1 MRNLNRP
8 IISFTQEKLALRNV
22 KSDNKMRMLNKE
34 PQTDETKQNF
44 NITLDSVVSGFV
56 VVGIAL
62 TLFSQFKQ
70 GETQAQMMATQ
81 AQMLATQEKQG
92 EILSKQGEIQAQM
105 MATQEKQGETL
116 LSLNTEFGN
125 IKYAVFTIFAL
136 PTFGSSITTIL
147 SYFDGLKEKKE
158 KEEKKKQEEM
168 EEKKRKEK
176 KRSWW
181 G

>member
-1 MRNLNRP
+1 
-8 IISFTQEKLALRNV
+8 
-22 KSDNKMRMLNKE
+22 
-34 PQTDETKQNF
+34 
-44 NITLDSVVSGFV
+44 
-56 VVGIAL
+56 
-62 TLFSQFKQ
+62 
-70 GETQAQMMATQ
+70 
-81 AQMLATQEKQG
+81 
-92 EILSKQGEIQAQM
+92 M